1 MAEKKFIVKLSLEER
16 SFLEEFLGKGRRSA
30 ELVTRARILLKA
42 DVSEAGD
49 GWTDEQI
56 MEALDTSKS
65 NVSRTRQRLV
75 ETGFEDC
82 MSRSYNPKSARP
94 MTFDGEAEARLIA
107 LTCSAPEGRAK
118 WSLRLLEEK
127 VVELKIVERAS
138 DSTIGRTL
146 KKTSSSRT

>member
-1 MAEKKFIVKLSLEER
+1 MAEKKYIVKLSLEER
-16 SFLEEFLGKGRRSA
+16 SFLEEFLCKGRRSA

-75 ETGFEDC
+75 EMGFEDC
-82 MSRSYNPKSARP
+82 MCRSYNPKSARP
-94 MTFDGEAEARLIA
+94 RRG
-107 LTCSAPEGRAK
+107 
-118 WSLRLLEEK
+118 
-127 VVELKIVERAS
+127 
-138 DSTIGRTL
+138 
-146 KKTSSSRT
+146 SSP

>member
-1 MAEKKFIVKLSLEER
+1 MAEKKYVVRLSLEER

-49 GWTDEQI
+49 GWTDDQI
-56 MEALDTSKS
+56 VEALDTSKS

-75 ETGFEDC
+75 ETGLEDC

-107 LTCSAPEGRAK
+107 LTCSAPPKVMQSGRCAC
-118 WSLRLLEEK
+118 WRRRSSNSRSSNAPATA
-127 VVELKIVERAS
+127 RS
-138 DSTIGRTL
+138 GGR
-146 KKTSSSRT
+146 